1 MSITELAP
9 LRTESERALLELLES
24 LGEDIDRDGF
34 YRHEY
39 AVQTLARATRQL
51 TPGAATTLGD
61 RRGSTIARRHSF
73 QVVSRVLTRC
83 GDDRTRR
90 QVAGML
96 ARYALRS
103 NRLTSTARWP

>member
-1 MSITELAP
+1 MTITELAP
-9 LRTESERALLELLES
+9 LRTESERALLELIES

-51 TPGAATTLGD
+51 TPGAAATLGD
-61 RRGSTIARRHSF
+61 RGGSAIARRHSF

-83 GDDRTRR
+83 GDDRARR

-96 ARYALRS
+96 ARYGP
-103 NRLTSTARWP
+103 LTA